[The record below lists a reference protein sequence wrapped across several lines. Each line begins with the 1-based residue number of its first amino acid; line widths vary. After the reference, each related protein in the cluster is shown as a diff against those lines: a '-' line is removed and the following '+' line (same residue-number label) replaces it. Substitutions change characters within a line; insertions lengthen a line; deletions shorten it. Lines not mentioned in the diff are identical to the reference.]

1 MMQSKFL
8 NGVKTYAP
16 QSRLDLIHFAIEKK
30 SILIAVNAEKILHAT
45 DETRNIIN
53 RNVGYPDGIGA
64 VWALKKSGFSN
75 VVKIP
80 GCELWLDVVSKY
92 HHSKSFYFLGGEEK
106 IIQKTIIKLKSD
118 FPQINI
124 CNYRNGYIKSEKERS
139 ELIDDIS
146 FCKPDI
152 VCVGLGSPKQ
162 ELLMEEL
169 QLVHPAMYLGLGGS
183 FDVYVGNVK
192 RAPNWW
198 VKNNLEWAY
207 RLIKQPSRI
216 KRQIH
221 LIKFFI
227 KLVSHKI

>member
-1 MMQSKFL
+1 MQFKFL

-16 QSRLDLIHFAIEKK
+16 QSRLDLMRFAIENK

-45 DETRNIIN
+45 DQTRNIIN

-64 VWALKKSGFSN
+64 VWALKKSGFKN

-92 HHSKSFYFLGGEEK
+92 QHNKSFYFVGGEEK

-124 CNYRNGYIKSEKERS
+124 CNYRNGYIKSEKEKN

-146 FCKPDI
+146 VWNPDI

-207 RLIKQPSRI
+207 RLIIQPSRI
-216 KRQIH
+216 KRQYH
-221 LIKFFI
+221 LIRFFI
-227 KLVSHKI
+227 KLVSNKI